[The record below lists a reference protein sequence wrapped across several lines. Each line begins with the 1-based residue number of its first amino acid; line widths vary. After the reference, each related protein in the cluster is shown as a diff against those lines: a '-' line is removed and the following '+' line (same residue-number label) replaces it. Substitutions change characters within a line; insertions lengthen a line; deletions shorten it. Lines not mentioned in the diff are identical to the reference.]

1 MINELKAEFKKTLTI
16 RSTYILLGLM
26 FGLLVFVGFYVAGWH
41 SAPIDLA
48 NHLRLYMV
56 TQQAISFLSVFSAL
70 IAVLLFTHEFRYN
83 TIAYTLT
90 LSNSRN
96 RVLLAKIILVSV
108 LALFTTAVVGV
119 FAPLLASWGMHANH
133 LHLVSQHFYYS
144 SLLWKGLVY
153 GLGYTLAGFV
163 IAALIRNQIGAVVTL
178 LLVPSTVEGLLS
190 LWLKNNTDYLP
201 FSALHTMLG
210 AGMDVQKS
218 SLRPINAMYVFLGY
232 LVVGGIVAWVLF
244 LRRDAS

>member
-1 MINELKAEFKKTLTI
+1 MINELKAEFKKALTI

-26 FGLLVFVGFYVAGWH
+26 LVLLIFVGFYVTGWH
-41 SAPIDLA
+41 SAQIDLL
-48 NHLRLYMV
+48 NHLRLYMI

-83 TIAYTLT
+83 TIAYTLS

-96 RVLLAKIILVSV
+96 KVLLAKLILVGA
-108 LALFTTAVVGV
+108 LALFTTAVIGV
-119 FAPLLASWGMHANH
+119 FAPLLASWGIHANH

-144 SLLWKGLVY
+144 ALLWRGLVY
-153 GLGYTLAGFV
+153 GIGYTLAGFI

-178 LLVPSTVEGLLS
+178 LLVPTTVEGLLS

-210 AGMDVQKS
+210 AGMDVQKA
-218 SLRPINAMYVFLGY
+218 SLQPINAMYVFLGY
-232 LVVGGIVAWVLF
+232 LIVSGSVAWILF
-244 LRRDAS
+244 LRHDAN